1 MDRILSSQEPMA
13 LTNYMETYFKHKTP
27 DISLFSQDN
36 FEIPVHK
43 EVFYQTQ
50 LMCSMLKSANFDNC
64 CSKASVI
71 CPLQNEELR
80 MIVQFLYNG
89 ELVCRNEEEAT
100 QMSKNLSELF
110 GFPPINLMLKLEHKI
125 EITSTPIENELQ
137 FKLTESC
144 GIKKSSKQVLTT
156 ASVENKFI
164 NENFVIK
171 NETKENEADFNDEDI
186 TDPLAF
192 EMKQEDTESEVDC
205 AICNKIFKNKKV
217 RAKHLFQKHRE
228 ACTICF
234 RQFESKQDMA
244 AHISKDHP
252 WPAFRNVAMRCVIC
266 DLSYRKDKE
275 NMKKFKDHMISEHN
289 VGYECPICQKKLPTM
304 SKMKQ
309 HRVQEHNWTEYKRT
323 RYKYVSKIKYLCPK
337 CGKEYN
343 QRLEYERHVSLMSCK
358 AWRGK
363 VCSICDERFET
374 MSLRNDHITT
384 KHKEVNLYDCSE
396 CSSQFLT
403 ENNLKSHI
411 SNSHKPKV
419 GSICSICGKILTT
432 ATALKKHISQVHE
445 GNKPRFKCTLCDGS
459 FSTKQALE
467 NHMSVHEGK
476 IFQCSNCN
484 EDFNSKNKLEVHIAK
499 EHDRSKL
506 HKCEHCDSAY
516 VTKNALVTH
525 IAFVHD
531 KTISN
536 ICPHCGKN
544 CMSKAQLKT
553 HVRQVH
559 ELAGKK
565 PYKCRDCKKDF
576 RSEGVMKEHIKIH
589 HEGKTVNCPVCQN
602 PFQNKAALKRHIDA
616 VHEKK
621 RPHACDICNESFAQ
635 KPHLKTHKKGK
646 HKIIM

>member
-27 DISLFSQDN
+27 EISLFSQDN

-71 CPLQNEELR
+71 CPLQKEELR
-80 MIVQFLYNG
+80 LIAQFLYSG
-89 ELVCRNEEEAT
+89 ELVCKNQEEAT

-110 GFPPINLMLKLEHKI
+110 GFPPIILMLKLEHNI
-125 EITSTPIENELQ
+125 EITSTPFENELQ
-137 FKLTESC
+137 LNLMESSS
-144 GIKKSSKQVLTT
+144 IKKSKMQSLNT
-156 ASVENKFI
+156 ASVGNKFI
-164 NENFVIK
+164 TENIIIK
-171 NETKENEADFNDEDI
+171 NETKEYSNEADFNDEDL
-186 TDPLAF
+186 TDPFAF
-192 EMKQEDTESEVDC
+192 EMKQEDTKSEVEC
-205 AICNKIFKNKKV
+205 AICYKIFKNKKV
-217 RAKHLFQKHRE
+217 CAMHLFQNHRD

-234 RQFESKQDMA
+234 KQFESKKDME

-252 WPAFRNVAMRCVIC
+252 LSDFRNVATRCVIC

-275 NMKKFKDHMISEHN
+275 NVKKFKEHMVFEHNVSLKHRNTCNVCLKQFESKQHLEDHISTAHTLRDFRKRLRCVVCNILFKRRNKDKSTLTKHMKSEHK
-289 VGYECPICQKKLPTM
+289 VGYECPICQKKLPTT
-304 SKMKQ
+304 SKLKQ
-309 HRVQEHNWTEYKRT
+309 HKIQEHNWNKSNS
-323 RYKYVSKIKYLCPK
+323 VSKIKYLCSK
-337 CGKEYN
+337 CGKEFK
-343 QRLEYERHVSLMSCK
+343 QRLDYESHVSKMSCK

-363 VCSICDERFET
+363 ICSICDEKFET

-384 KHKEVNLYDCSE
+384 KHKDVNLYDCSE

-403 ENNLKSHI
+403 EKNLKSHI

-419 GSICSICGKILTT
+419 GSICPICGNMLKTAAFLKI
-432 ATALKKHISQVHE
+432 HISHVHE
-445 GNKPRFKCTLCDGS
+445 GNKPKFKCSLCEES
-459 FSTKQALE
+459 YATKQALE

-484 EDFNSKNKLEVHIAK
+484 EEFNSKNKLEVHIAK

-506 HKCEHCDSAY
+506 HRCEHCDSAY

-536 ICPHCGKN
+536 VCPHCGKN
-544 CMSKAQLKT
+544 CMSKAVLKK
-553 HVRQVH
+553 HVRIVH
-559 ELAGKK
+559 EN
-565 PYKCRDCKKDF
+565 
-576 RSEGVMKEHIKIH
+576 IH
-589 HEGKTVNCPVCQN
+589 KNVKTVKNLV
-602 PFQNKAALKRHIDA
+602 
-616 VHEKK
+616 
-621 RPHACDICNESFAQ
+621 
-635 KPHLKTHKKGK
+635 KGFD
-646 HKIIM
+646 